1 MPLLRGAQRS
11 AILQAVEKAGL
22 NPRAFHLTDDG
33 AEFRIEHTLSSSCF
47 TLYRD
52 TTWRY
57 LGTCFVGMGVERS
70 FDLSWLAVVPHVG
83 EWLAELKRDLD
94 QHPLGSG

>member
-1 MPLLRGAQRS
+1 MPLLWESQRS
-11 AILQAVEKAGL
+11 AILQAVERAGL
-22 NPRAFHLTDDG
+22 NPHAFYMTDDG
-33 AEFRIEHTLSSSCF
+33 GEFRMEHTLSSSCF

-52 TTWRY
+52 PTWRY
-57 LGTCFVGMGVERS
+57 LGTCFVGFGVERP

-94 QHPLGSG
+94 PPDL